1 MPEAPDGYPVPAG
14 RCRRELEAQRS
25 RFIATLGPAATPEE
39 ARALLDDV
47 AQEFPDATHHCW
59 AFVAGSPGSTT
70 HIGMSDDG
78 EPHGTAGRPILE
90 VLLHSGI
97 GEVAAVVTR
106 YYGGTN
112 LGKGGLARAYG
123 GAASA
128 ALEEI
133 PTVRKVER
141 VAFRLRLEY
150 AWLDP
155 FRREVED
162 AGGELTDEAFGEHVD
177 LTLRVPIS
185 SVQRLRDAL
194 ARMSGGAAGEWTA
207 LEPS

>member
-1 MPEAPDGYPVPAG
+1 MSEATEGYLVPAG

-25 RFIATLGPAATPEE
+25 RFIATLGPAATPEA
-39 ARALLDDV
+39 ARSLLDEV

-106 YYGGTN
+106 FYGGTN

-123 GAASA
+123 GVTST
-128 ALEEI
+128 ALGDI

-141 VAFRLRLEY
+141 VAFRLQLEY
-150 AWLDP
+150 GWLDP

-162 AGGELTDEAFGEHVD
+162 VGGELTDEVYGEHVV
-177 LTLRVPIS
+177 LTLRVPVS
-185 SVQRLRDAL
+185 SVQRLQDAL
-194 ARMSGGAAGEWTA
+194 ARMSGGAAGEWTSM
-207 LEPS
+207 EPS

>member
-1 MPEAPDGYPVPAG
+1 MTEAPEGYLVPAG

-39 ARALLDDV
+39 ARALLDEV

-90 VLLHSGI
+90 VLLHSGV

-106 YYGGTN
+106 FYGGTN

-123 GAASA
+123 GVTSA
-128 ALEEI
+128 ALEGLS
-133 PTVRKVER
+133 TVRKVER

-150 AWLDP
+150 GWLDP
-155 FRREVED
+155 FKREVEEV
-162 AGGELTDEAFGEHVD
+162 GGELTDEAFGEHVE
-177 LTLRVPIS
+177 LTLRVPVS
-185 SVQRLRDAL
+185 SVQRLRNAL
-194 ARMSGGAAGEWTA
+194 AQVSGGAAGEWEA
-207 LEPS
+207 LESS